1 MGMPVR
7 DLLGR
12 ISGRELAE
20 WIAFDQVEPIG
31 GLRGDYQAAVV
42 AATVTNGLRGGKG
55 KRFVLD
61 DFLPFGDARRAVQ
74 EEAAPGAEVEDE
86 VEAVVGQSTESQVRA
101 MRQMLWGDV
110 DAGRSTAASSGDMEQ
125 DDDPQRLRGGGGDVG
140 FDRDGVGGVDAAD
153 DGHT

>member
-1 MGMPVR
+1 MIFRLALAMGMPVR

-20 WIAFDQVEPIG
+20 WIAFDLVEPIG

-55 KRFVLD
+55 KRLGLD

-86 VEAVVGQSTESQVRA
+86 VEAVVEQSTESQVRA

-110 DAGRSTAASSGDMEQ
+110 DAGRSTAASGGDMEQ
-125 DDDPQRLRGGGGDVG
+125 DDDS
-140 FDRDGVGGVDAAD
+140 
-153 DGHT
+153 